1 MMRHSRVSQLHR
13 LGRFN
18 PIIPLVS
25 LLLVVGF
32 EAASAA
38 EAKPLTNADVIKML
52 ESKLPESVIIAKVQA
67 SVVNFDTST
76 DAIIELNKKGVSE
89 KVLNAMI
96 APQSNV
102 GGGSKAASPAQGE
115 TPTPPP
121 IAIAGDKTSV
131 LSYGTAAGLVK
142 KGLTTQREIID
153 LFGGADVMT
162 TDRDGTEV
170 WMYDKKTT
178 TVSTS
183 GASSNSKKE
192 TSEASQMAAF
202 LGIPFV
208 AGVSGAK
215 ERAKTDSVGNTQNTG
230 EVKSSSKTITFIIK
244 FNENKTVRDFAVRQA
259 SY

>member
-1 MMRHSRVSQLHR
+1 MTTNGRLSPRHHISRGTST
-13 LGRFN
+13 
-18 PIIPLVS
+18 IS
-25 LLLVVGF
+25 LLALLL
-32 EAASAA
+32 AAGIAPATGADST
-38 EAKPLTNADVIKML
+38 PLTNADVVKML
-52 ESKLPESVIIAKVQA
+52 DGKLPESVIIAKIQGSA
-67 SVVNFDTST
+67 AKFDTST

-89 KVLNAMI
+89 KILNAMLS
-96 APQSNV
+96 PQSNAGD
-102 GGGSKAASPAQGE
+102 GGKAAQAEAPTAPSPVA
-115 TPTPPP
+115 P
-121 IAIAGDKTSV
+121 AGDRPSA
-131 LSYGTAAGLVK
+131 LSYGTASGLVK
-142 KGLTTQREIID
+142 RGVTTQREIID

-183 GASSNSKKE
+183 GASSNSKQE

-202 LGIPFV
+202 LGIPFF

-215 ERAKTDSVGNTQNTG
+215 ERSKTDTVGNSQNAG

-244 FNENKTVRDFAVRQA
+244 FNEDKTVKDFAVRQA